1 MIQYHAFIDGN
12 KRIGMLSIISF
23 LKLNGVCINPSDE
36 DIVRIGIG
44 IASGVM
50 TYDESLTVVKNLI
63 QEAV

>member
-1 MIQYHAFIDGN
+1 MKTVQQN
-12 KRIGMLSIISF
+12 

-50 TYDESLTVVKNLI
+50 TYDESLAVVKNLI

>member
-1 MIQYHAFIDGN
+1 MKKKAFPKKTVQQN
-12 KRIGMLSIISF
+12 

-50 TYDESLTVVKNLI
+50 TYDESLAVVKNLI